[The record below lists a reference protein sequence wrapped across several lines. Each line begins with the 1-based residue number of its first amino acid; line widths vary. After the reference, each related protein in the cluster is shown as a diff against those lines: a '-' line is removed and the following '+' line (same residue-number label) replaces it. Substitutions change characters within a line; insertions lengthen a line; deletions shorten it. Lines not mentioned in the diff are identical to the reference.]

1 MHPGYLLL
9 ILALLSGCAAQP
21 RQYPAPSALTYEQV
35 TLDGYHNIRYWGDKP
50 APYLDDSIER
60 LRRALDTIPSL
71 QQRIDILALSGGAED
86 GAYGAGFLK
95 GWSESGTRPE
105 FLMVTGVSTGALI
118 APFAFLGPEYD
129 DILEQFYT
137 ETSTADI
144 LFFTPLA
151 ALFGGEAIADS
162 APLRRAI
169 KKAINEELV
178 EAIARESR
186 KGRILQVATTNLD
199 AQRPMIWEIN
209 RIAESDHPDKVDLI
223 RKIILAS
230 ASIPGVFPPVKIN
243 VEYEGRRHQE
253 VHVDGGVT
261 QQIFVYTRK
270 LDVSR
275 FRRLMTTQP
284 ESNFWLI
291 RNTKTA
297 PDYRA
302 VELGVGELSNR
313 AISTLIKYQAKGNLI
328 NIENLAKRD
337 GFTMHV
343 TAVPAEFDEPL
354 DDMFD
359 KKYMRALFKVGYEQ
373 GKRNAWRKGL

>member
-1 MHPGYLLL
+1 MRLGCLFL
-9 ILALLSGCAAQP
+9 ILVLFSGCAALP
-21 RQYPAPSALTYEQV
+21 REYPAPSPLVYEQV
-35 TLDGYHNIRYWGDKP
+35 SLDGYHNIRYWGDKP
-50 APYLDDSIER
+50 APYLNDSTER
-60 LRRALDTIPSL
+60 LRRALNTMPSL
-71 QQRIDILALSGGAED
+71 NQRIDILALSGGAED

-95 GWSESGTRPE
+95 GWTESGSRPE

-129 DILEQFYT
+129 DTIQEFYT

-151 ALFGGEAIADS
+151 ALFGGESIADS

-209 RIAESDHPDKVDLI
+209 RIAESDHPNKVELI

-243 VEYEGRRHQE
+243 VEYRGQLHQE

-261 QQIFVYTRK
+261 QQIFVYPRD
-270 LDVSR
+270 LDISR
-275 FRRLMTTQP
+275 FRRLLKTQP

-291 RNTKTA
+291 RNTKIA
-297 PDYRA
+297 PDYSE
-302 VELGVGELSNR
+302 VELDVSGLSNR

-328 NIENLAKRD
+328 NIETLAKRD
-337 GFTMHV
+337 GFNMHV
-343 TAVPAEFDEPL
+343 TDVPVDFDEPL
-354 DDMFD
+354 EDMFD
-359 KKYMRALFKVGYEQ
+359 KNYMRALFKVGYER
-373 GKRNAWRKGL
+373 GKRKAWRTGL